1 MYKHMG
7 TTYYSKYTN
16 RMLICHQSQIKNVK
30 EFSLRQATVANKK
43 A

>member
-1 MYKHMG
+1 MG

-16 RMLICHQSQIKNVK
+16 RMLICHQSQIKNV
-30 EFSLRQATVANKK
+30 SLRQATVANKK